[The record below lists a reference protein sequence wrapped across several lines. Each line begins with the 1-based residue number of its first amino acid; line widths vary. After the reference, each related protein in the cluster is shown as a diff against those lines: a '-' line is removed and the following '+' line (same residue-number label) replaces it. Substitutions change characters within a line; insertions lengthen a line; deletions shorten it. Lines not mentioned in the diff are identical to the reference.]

1 MHLSS
6 LKPELKLCLE
16 LPRVSLHRAKLQQL
30 WRLLVVM
37 VSRAV
42 DFSFHLR
49 PAAGA
54 GHGAGGESCSL

>member
-1 MHLSS
+1 MSVPAQS
-6 LKPELKLCLE
+6 EAAAALE
-16 LPRVSLHRAKLQQL
+16 TAGGKG
-30 WRLLVVM
+30 
-37 VSRAV
+37 